1 MHQSKKKTPEIVL
14 TEDQRKEFI
23 RIPTNISEWEIAKY
37 YTFSEY
43 DLAIINQR
51 RRDHNKIGFS
61 VQLCCLRYPGWSL
74 TNIDEIPYSV
84 LSYISTQINVDS
96 REFTEYGKRE
106 MTKINHLQEIR
117 EIYGYKSFAE
127 GDGLTLEEYL
137 LLSAMENDN
146 SIRLIKLA
154 IGNLREQKIIL
165 PGITTIEKI
174 VSKVGQVAEDK
185 VYGIINKCI
194 TSKQERQLDE
204 LLESSDDL
212 LTTTLAHLKEEPGQ
226 SSPGT
231 FLSIIERLEKIRKLN
246 LNIDLKEV
254 HPNRIRQLSRLGSKY
269 EPYAFRRFDKNK
281 RYALLAVFLLD
292 LSGRLVDFA
301 VEIHDK
307 QINTLFSKGRKKQDE
322 IQKRNGKALNEKLNH
337 YIDIG
342 SALVKSR
349 VEGLDPFHA
358 IESVMSW
365 DNIIRSVGEA
375 KKLTR
380 PKNYDYIDLLHT
392 RYNYLRKYTPALVKH
407 LVFYSPNRSMEPLIE
422 AVGLIKALNETGKR
436 TVPEG
441 APVNFISSRWNKY
454 LYNPDGTI
462 NRHYYEMATL
472 SELRSKIRSGNLAVA
487 GSRNYKGFDE
497 YIVSEKEWE
506 EKRETNRLAVST
518 SVEEYLNERMEKLDR
533 MIDLFFQNVG
543 KQEGVA
549 IVNNKLSI
557 DRLDK
562 ETPEEAE
569 ALSNKL
575 YGMLPQIKLPD
586 LLLEISSWT
595 GFDRHFIHAS
605 TNQPVKGKEQPVTM
619 AALMA
624 MGTNIGLLKMAESTP
639 GISYHQ
645 MANTAQWRMYDDAMK
660 RAQACLVNYQHKQ
673 HLPLFWGDGTTSSSD
688 GMRVQIGVSALNSEY
703 NPHYSGTKKGATMY
717 RFTSDR
723 YATFWVNIISSNARN
738 ALHIIDGIHYHETDL
753 CIREHYTD
761 TAGYTDQVFGLS
773 HLLGFKFAPRIRDIA
788 DLQLF
793 SISKLDE
800 YKCANI
806 KDLIQGKINI
816 KVIRE
821 NYEDVLRLAHSIK
834 EGIVSGSLIMSKLG
848 SYARQ
853 NALAT
858 ALREM
863 GRIEKTIFI
872 LEYIMDKAFRRRIQR
887 GLNKGEAMNALAR
900 AIFFGKRGE
909 LRERELQNQ
918 LQRASALNILI
929 NAICVWNTRY
939 FEKAIEH
946 LKIRECLDEEL
957 LKHISPLNWA
967 HINFLGEYSFDVRNI
982 PRNDELRPLIR
993 K

>member
-1 MHQSKKKTPEIVL
+1 MEYAKILL
-14 TEDQRKEFI
+14 TEDQRKEFT
-23 RIPTNISEWEIAKY
+23 RIPENISDWEIAKY
-37 YTFSEY
+37 YTLN
-43 DLAIINQR
+43 DNDIDIINQNR
-51 RRDHNKIGFS
+51 RNYNKIGFAL
-61 VQLCCLRYPGWSL
+61 QLCYLRHLGYTY
-74 TNIDEIPYSV
+74 TNITEIPNTVV
-84 LSYISTQINVDS
+84 LYVANQLSIASIDDIDQ
-96 REFTEYGKRE
+96 YGTRKATRIIH
-106 MTKINHLQEIR
+106 MQTIR
-117 EIYGYKSFAE
+117 EIYGYRPFVETDSLKI
-127 GDGLTLEEYL
+127 EEFL
-137 LLSAMENDN
+137 LPSAMENDN

-154 IGNLREQKIIL
+154 IGNLRKQKIIL

-185 VYGIINKCI
+185 VYEIINKCI
-194 TSKQERQLDE
+194 TSKQKRQLDE

-226 SSPGT
+226 SSTGT

-246 LNIDLKEV
+246 LDIDLRGV

-292 LSGRLVDFA
+292 LSERLVDFA

-342 SALVKSR
+342 SALLRSR
-349 VEGLDPFHA
+349 EEGLDPYKA
-358 IESVMSW
+358 IEAIMDWDKVLQSVE
-365 DNIIRSVGEA
+365 EA

-422 AVGLIKALNETGKR
+422 AIGLIKALNETGKR

-441 APVNFISSRWNKY
+441 APVDFIPSRWAKY

-472 SELRSKIRSGNLAVA
+472 SELRSKIRSGDVAVE
-487 GSRNYKGFDE
+487 GSRNHKRFDE
-497 YIVSEKEWE
+497 YIVSKEEWE
-506 EKRETNRLAVST
+506 VGKETNKLAVSP
-518 SVEEYLNERMEKLDR
+518 SVEEYLKERTDTLEALLGLFHKN
-533 MIDLFFQNVG
+533 IDTL
-543 KQEGVA
+543 EGVSITA
-549 IVNNKLSI
+549 NKIHLE
-557 DRLDK
+557 RLEK
-562 ETPEEAE
+562 QTPAEAE
-569 ALSNKL
+569 TLSERL
-575 YGMLPQIKLPD
+575 YGMLPQIKLPN
-586 LLLEISSWT
+586 LLLEVSNWT

-605 TNQPVKGKEQPVTM
+605 SNQAVKGKEKGIAM

-624 MGTNIGLLKMAESTP
+624 MGTNIGLQKMAESTP

-660 RAQACLVNYQHKQ
+660 WAQACLVNYQHKQ

-703 NPHYSGTKKGATMY
+703 NPHYFGTKKGATMY

-723 YATFWVNIISSNARN
+723 YATFWVNIISSNARD

-753 CIREHYTD
+753 CISEHYTD
-761 TAGYTDQVFGLS
+761 TSGYTDQVFGLC
-773 HLLGFKFAPRIRDIA
+773 HLLGFKFAPRIRDIS

-793 SISKLDE
+793 SISNLDPKK
-800 YKCANI
+800 YSNI
-806 KDLIQGKINI
+806 KDIIKGRINVNII
-816 KVIRE
+816 KE
-821 NYEDVLRLAHSIK
+821 NYQDVLRMAHSIK
-834 EGIVSGSLIMSKLG
+834 EGLVSGSLIMSKLR

-872 LEYIMDKAFRRRIQR
+872 LEYIMDKALRRRIQR

-909 LRERELQNQ
+909 LRERELQDQ

-929 NAICVWNTRY
+929 NIICIWNTKY
-939 FEKAIEH
+939 LEKAIDH
-946 LKIRECLDEEL
+946 LKTQEGLDEEL

-967 HINFLGEYSFDVRNI
+967 HINFLGEYSFDAKNI
-982 PRNDELRPLIR
+982 PKNNQLRDLITI
-993 K
+993 